1 MQIRAITMNL
11 RVYVEQVGNCIHSWI
26 GSNLSAAGF
35 SRSSVWNTQL
45 VFRDLSTGAFW
56 YIAAIA
62 ASIYAA
68 LLPSSI
74 ISGYI
79 QKGADQTLGPILWNI
94 VATAGLIGF
103 GLILIAPGVA
113 LISKWS
119 RHVLLS
125 AFVSGCL
132 MLGTLTFRYFT
143 LLDNPGGELGA
154 QYWMMVVLA
163 GVLLI
168 VCYVLNLM
176 ILYLATLIHPSAAF
190 MMSLKRLTPSLR
202 IGSGILVLTA
212 VAVGMAGASF

>member
-1 MQIRAITMNL
+1 MNIKEYVGQVRNAIHYW
-11 RVYVEQVGNCIHSWI
+11 V

-45 VFRDLSTGAFW
+45 VFRDLSTGAIW

-68 LLPSSI
+68 LLPNSI

-79 QKGADQTLGPILWNI
+79 LKGADQTLGPILWNI

-103 GLILIAPGVA
+103 GLILITPGVA

-132 MLGTLTFRYFT
+132 MLGTLTFRYFSF
-143 LLDNPGGELGA
+143 LDNLGGELGA
-154 QYWMMVVLA
+154 QYWMMAVLA
-163 GVLLI
+163 GLLLI
-168 VCYVLNLM
+168 VCYALNLL
-176 ILYLATLIHPSAAF
+176 ILYLATLIHPSSTF

-202 IGSGILVLTA
+202 IGSGILVLAA
-212 VAVGMAGASF
+212 VAVGMARASI

>member
-1 MQIRAITMNL
+1 MNIRE
-11 RVYVEQVGNCIHSWI
+11 YVEQARNGIHFWV

-35 SRSSVWNTQL
+35 SRSSVWNAQL
-45 VFRDLSTGAFW
+45 VFRDLSTGAIW

-79 QKGADQTLGPILWNI
+79 LKGADQTLGPILWNI

-103 GLILIAPGVA
+103 GLILIAPEIA

-125 AFVSGCL
+125 AFISGCL
-132 MLGTLTFRYFT
+132 MLGTLTFRYFAF
-143 LLDNPGGELGA
+143 LDNPGVELGA
-154 QYWMMVVLA
+154 QFWMMAVLA
-163 GVLLI
+163 GVLLV
-168 VCYVLNLM
+168 VCYALNLM
-176 ILYLATLIHPSAAF
+176 ILYLAALIHPRSEF
-190 MMSLKRLTPSLR
+190 MMPLKRLTPSLR
-202 IGSGILVLTA
+202 IGSSILVLTA
-212 VAVGMAGASF
+212 VAVGMAGASS